1 MQLTPSPQSFIR
13 NVPNELPQDRVLRP
27 LRIGIVLTVVITVA
41 SLVAAVLS
49 VVNGAYLPAV
59 IALVAAGL
67 AGFTAYQLYHWL
79 PTLVTLHN
87 TSEERSKL
95 LEASATFATDSMDY
109 LNTILTSMAGSVVVF
124 GTDKNI
130 KFVNQAI
137 LDLTGYK
144 AAELLGQ
151 PVDMLFNPETFSS
164 SRDILGNN
172 GFVRHGERVYKTK
185 SGDTIDV
192 SFSSAVM
199 RDQQKRVTGIVCVAQ
214 NISTLKKMES
224 ELNQRVQQL
233 AILAQID
240 QELTLMLSV
249 SRVLS
254 IGLDISIR
262 LSGAS
267 AGGIALKT
275 ESGLTPGLS
284 LGYPSNASEYNYIN
298 DGVIRRV
305 AGTLEPEFITDVELD
320 GDYLGIL
327 PSTVSMMLLPLIS
340 QDQLIGVMYLET
352 NHEGRFTRETFDFLR
367 LISSRIAAAVN
378 NAQLYDTS
386 RRQLDELQQV
396 YKQLS
401 ALEQLKTDMIRIA
414 AHDLRNPLTNIAIS
428 LHVLRKSLTEVITPQ
443 QRERLTD
450 IEIATR
456 RMQQITSNIL
466 SLERINKA
474 ATGELQTIVHLNE
487 IIQHAFDAHRA
498 DARRKNQRYQLL
510 LLENDLYVQ
519 GDSAELEEAAAN
531 FISNAIKYTPENGKI
546 TVKLQAMHEMVH
558 FEVRDNGYGIPE
570 EQQSRLFQPF
580 FRAASKETQEIE
592 GTGLGLHLI
601 KQIIERHYGSVTFES
616 RYGEGSTFGFQLP
629 MTEVPVDM
637 TTFSEGDTEIPYS
650 DRSTVANSIDV
661 TMSGEYERYSAESS
675 DTLDDVPQNIHR
687 IHSSKSRRTDADGRH
702 DQDVAAGY
710 EG

>member
-1 MQLTPSPQSFIR
+1 MQLTPPPDRFIR
-13 NVPNELPQDRVLRP
+13 SIQSEFPQDRVLRP
-27 LRIGIVLTVVITVA
+27 LRISIVSTGLIAVGSVIAALLAAA
-41 SLVAAVLS
+41 SS
-49 VVNGAYLPAV
+49 SYLPALLA
-59 IALVAAGL
+59 ALTTVL
-67 AGFTAYQLYHWL
+67 AVFTVFQLYRWF

-87 TSEERSKL
+87 TSEERNKL
-95 LEASATFATDSMDY
+95 LEASAVFANDSMDY
-109 LNTILTSMAGSVVVF
+109 LNTILTSMAGSVIVF
-124 GTDKNI
+124 GTDQRI

-137 LDLTGYK
+137 LDLTGYQ
-144 AAELLGQ
+144 ASELLGS
-151 PVDMLFNPETFSS
+151 PVSLVFDPETFSN
-164 SRDILGNN
+164 SRDVLGSN

-185 SGDTIDV
+185 AGGSIDV
-192 SFSSAVM
+192 SFSSAIM
-199 RDQQKRVTGIVCVAQ
+199 RDQNKRVTGIVCVAQ
-214 NISTLKKMES
+214 NISALKKMET
-224 ELNQRVQQL
+224 ELNQRVKQL

-254 IGLDISIR
+254 IGLDISVR
-262 LSGAS
+262 LSGAN

-284 LGYPSNASEYNYIN
+284 LGYPSNASEYHYIN

-305 AGTLEPEFITDVELD
+305 SRTMEPEYIIDVDLD
-320 GDYLGIL
+320 ADHVGIL
-327 PSTVSMMLLPLIS
+327 SSTVSMMLLPLIS

-352 NHEGRFTRETFDFLR
+352 NTEERFDRETFDFLR
-367 LISSRIAAAVN
+367 LVSSRIAAAIN

-386 RRQLDELQQV
+386 RHQLDELQQV

-428 LHVLRKSLTEVITPQ
+428 LHVLRKSLAELMTPQ
-443 QRERLTD
+443 QRERLSD
-450 IEIATR
+450 IEVATR

-487 IIQHAFDAHRA
+487 IVQHAFDAHRA

-510 LLENDLYVQ
+510 MLDNDLYVQ

-531 FISNAIKYTPENGKI
+531 FISNATKYTPENGKI
-546 TVKLQAMHEMVH
+546 TVKLYIAHESVH
-558 FEVRDNGYGIPE
+558 FEVKDNGYGIPE
-570 EQQSRLFQPF
+570 EQQGRLFQPF
-580 FRAASKETQEIE
+580 FRAETKETQEIE

-601 KQIIERHYGSVTFES
+601 KQIIERHYGTVTFES

-629 MTEVPVDM
+629 LTEEPVGL
-637 TTFSEGDTEIPYS
+637 TEGDTALAPGGS
-650 DRSTVANSIDV
+650 MTADTQRDS
-661 TMSGEYERYSAESS
+661 TMSGEESGYSAEGA
-675 DTLDDVPQNIHR
+675 DIVDDFPQNVYR
-687 IHSSKSRRTDADGRH
+687 KRPGRRVDMDGRY
-702 DQDVAAGY
+702 DRDVTAGS